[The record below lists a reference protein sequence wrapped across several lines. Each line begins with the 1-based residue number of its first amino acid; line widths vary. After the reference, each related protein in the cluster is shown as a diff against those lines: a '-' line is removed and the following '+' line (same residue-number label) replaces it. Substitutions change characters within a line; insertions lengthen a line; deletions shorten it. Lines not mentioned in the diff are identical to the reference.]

1 MGQLKQML
9 RAQILAEMTYDRQ
22 MSDEEIAE
30 LIDRRMD
37 VCMEEQPE
45 EFPQTLG
52 ERLKLHRELFDSFR
66 RLDILQELVDDPRV
80 TEIMVNGPDQVFVET
95 GGKIGR
101 WEKSFESREQLEDL
115 IQQIVSSVNRIVN
128 TSMPLADARLS
139 DGSRVHVV
147 LEPIALNGPILTI
160 RKFPEPMTMERL
172 LDYGSISPEA
182 ADLLKTLVAARYN
195 IFVSGGTGAG
205 KTTFLNALSEFIPP
219 GERVITIED
228 AAELQLNHI
237 ENLVRMETREANAE
251 GAGAIGIGELIRAA
265 LRMRPDRLIIGEV
278 RGKEA
283 LDLLQSLNTGHDGG
297 FSSGHANSVKDM
309 LSRLETMVLMA
320 ADLPLAAIRSQIA
333 SAVDIMVHVSRMRDK
348 TRKVTA
354 IEEVDRFENGEI
366 ILNPLFT
373 FREAE
378 KAGDGFGNTGKV
390 EGSLEQI
397 GTLKHRKNSDLQG
410 IEYETY
416 TLSRREWVLY
426 GAEGILL
433 AAALDYVFYR
443 SFLLILLI
451 FPAGILFPLALKKKL
466 KQRRMEKLRGEFK
479 DAILAVASG
488 LNAGYSVENAFA
500 VSLKE
505 MEEIHGSDSMI
516 AKEIRLILRKV
527 RMNLTFE
534 DALGDFAA
542 RSGLD
547 DVKNFADVFL
557 AARKSGG
564 ELMRIITRTAEIIGE
579 KIRIQEEIL
588 TATASKRME
597 QRIMSGIPVLIVIYI
612 ELTSPGFFGILYT
625 TLIGRMLM
633 TVCLAVYLASCWLAD
648 YFLEIEV

>member
-205 KTTFLNALSEFIPP
+205 KTTIGLSMMNLLPVPPSHVIQGSILLNGEFIPP

-283 LDLLQSLNTGHDGG
+283 LDLLQSLICT
-297 FSSGHANSVKDM
+297 
-309 LSRLETMVLMA
+309 
-320 ADLPLAAIRSQIA
+320 I
-333 SAVDIMVHVSRMRDK
+333 
-348 TRKVTA
+348 
-354 IEEVDRFENGEI
+354 
-366 ILNPLFT
+366 
-373 FREAE
+373 
-378 KAGDGFGNTGKV
+378 
-390 EGSLEQI
+390 
-397 GTLKHRKNSDLQG
+397 
-410 IEYETY
+410 
-416 TLSRREWVLY
+416 
-426 GAEGILL
+426 
-433 AAALDYVFYR
+433 
-443 SFLLILLI
+443 
-451 FPAGILFPLALKKKL
+451 
-466 KQRRMEKLRGEFK
+466 
-479 DAILAVASG
+479 
-488 LNAGYSVENAFA
+488 
-500 VSLKE
+500 
-505 MEEIHGSDSMI
+505 
-516 AKEIRLILRKV
+516 
-527 RMNLTFE
+527 
-534 DALGDFAA
+534 
-542 RSGLD
+542 
-547 DVKNFADVFL
+547 
-557 AARKSGG
+557 
-564 ELMRIITRTAEIIGE
+564 
-579 KIRIQEEIL
+579 
-588 TATASKRME
+588 
-597 QRIMSGIPVLIVIYI
+597 
-612 ELTSPGFFGILYT
+612 
-625 TLIGRMLM
+625 
-633 TVCLAVYLASCWLAD
+633 
-648 YFLEIEV
+648 

>member
-37 VCMEEQPE
+37 ACMEEQPE

-265 LRMRPDRLIIGEV
+265 LRMRPDIIVVGEM
-278 RGKEA
+278 RGPEA
-283 LDLLQSLNTGHDGG
+283 NAAQEAARTGVAVVTTIHSMSCEATYRRMVSLC
-297 FSSGHANSVKDM
+297 K
-309 LSRLETMVLMA
+309 R
-320 ADLPLAAIRSQIA
+320 
-333 SAVDIMVHVSRMRDK
+333 AVDMSDETLMGFVTEAYPIIAFCKQLENKERRLMEIMECEILADG
-348 TRKVTA
+348 TRRYRPLFQYQITENRVEDGKFVIVGHHRQINPISDSLA
-354 IEEVDRFENGEI
+354 RRLMENGMPQETLAGL
-366 ILNPLFT
+366 LN
-373 FREAE
+373 
-378 KAGDGFGNTGKV
+378 V
-390 EGSLEQI
+390 
-397 GTLKHRKNSDLQG
+397 
-410 IEYETY
+410 
-416 TLSRREWVLY
+416 
-426 GAEGILL
+426 
-433 AAALDYVFYR
+433 
-443 SFLLILLI
+443 
-451 FPAGILFPLALKKKL
+451 KKD
-466 KQRRMEKLRGEFK
+466 RGE
-479 DAILAVASG
+479 
-488 LNAGYSVENAFA
+488 EN
-500 VSLKE
+500 E
-505 MEEIHGSDSMI
+505 
-516 AKEIRLILRKV
+516 
-527 RMNLTFE
+527 
-534 DALGDFAA
+534 
-542 RSGLD
+542 
-547 DVKNFADVFL
+547 
-557 AARKSGG
+557 
-564 ELMRIITRTAEIIGE
+564 
-579 KIRIQEEIL
+579 
-588 TATASKRME
+588 
-597 QRIMSGIPVLIVIYI
+597 
-612 ELTSPGFFGILYT
+612 
-625 TLIGRMLM
+625 
-633 TVCLAVYLASCWLAD
+633 
-648 YFLEIEV
+648 